1 MKKFTEQI
9 VDTLKEGVEIHGTAY
24 KLAKASGV
32 QLPTLGRWL
41 EGTPPRLSAVEPVL
55 DHLQAQ
61 IVLPGQTVRDFVRI
75 TAFRQEDA
83 NAHDLERHSDPSV
96 PESLIEYVLKRRHAL
111 PSMLFH
117 PDKLAELEVDAQ
129 HALLFT
135 VSDGDMW
142 PSIQR
147 GDQVLVDLRLT
158 TIENGSLYLV
168 SAAGKYSLRRLTRR
182 LSGLLMS
189 ADNVGDETVPP
200 ELEPQ
205 LTILG
210 KVVWLGKKL

>member
-83 NAHDLERHSDPSV
+83 NAHDLERRSDPSV

-117 PDKLAELEVDAQ
+117 PDKLEELEVDAQ

-158 TIENGSLYLV
+158 NIENGELYLV
-168 SAAGKYSLRRLTRR
+168 AVNNVYSLRRLTRR

-189 ADNVGDETVPP
+189 ADSAGEETVPP
-200 ELEPQ
+200 ELEPKI
-205 LTILG
+205 TILG

>member
-1 MKKFTEQI
+1 MGTFDQLMSAIEEGKEQYGSYSA
-9 VDTLKEGVEIHGTAY
+9 LSR
-24 KLAKASGV
+24 ASGV
-32 QLPTLGRWL
+32 SEANISRWRK
-41 EGTPPRLSAVEPVL
+41 GQQVPRLADYAPILDAVG
-55 DHLQAQ
+55 AQ

-83 NAHDLERHSDPSV
+83 NAHDLERHNDPSV

-117 PDKLAELEVDAQ
+117 PDKLEELEVDAQ

-158 TIENGSLYLV
+158 NIENGELYLV
-168 SAAGKYSLRRLTRR
+168 AVNNVYSLRRLTRR

-200 ELEPQ
+200 ELESQ